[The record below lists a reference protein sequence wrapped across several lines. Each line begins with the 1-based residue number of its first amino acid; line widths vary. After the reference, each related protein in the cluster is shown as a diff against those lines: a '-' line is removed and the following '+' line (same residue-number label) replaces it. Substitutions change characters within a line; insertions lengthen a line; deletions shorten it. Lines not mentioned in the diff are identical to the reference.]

1 MTRPTVISRPAN
13 PLAAGAPTPAMGPA
27 APGYIETQHR
37 WALRAEAG
45 KALAL
50 TEAGAAAIVQVFK
63 PTAASV
69 STTPLVFLPGLIG
82 LNEHWMLV
90 VERVRERLP
99 CVLFQP
105 PLLKVGGEHASTHGW
120 AEITSEFLRSFLDRP
135 AILVGSSFGG
145 HVAMRTALR
154 APELVRGIV
163 LTGSSGMGEK
173 SIISDNQVKATPDW
187 CQRRISELYHD
198 QSHVREDE
206 IMRAFAELSDRSNA
220 RVMIRLSKSARRDHL
235 TDELP
240 NLQQPSL
247 LIWGKQDIVTPPA
260 ACRALA
266 RGLPNARMVWLDEC
280 GHVPMVEKPGPF
292 AEALAAFAAE
302 IGAHEG

>member
-1 MTRPTVISRPAN
+1 MTRPTVMPRPDV
-13 PLAAGAPTPAMGPA
+13 AGGTPAPGPMPSFVSA
-27 APGYIETQHR
+27 SHR
-37 WALRAEAG
+37 WALRAPAG
-45 KALAL
+45 QSLEL
-50 TEAGAAAIVQVFK
+50 TEAGAAAVVQTFGPVG
-63 PTAASV
+63 AGAS
-69 STTPLVFLPGLIG
+69 STPLVFLPGLIG

-90 VERVRERLP
+90 AERVRERLP

-105 PLLKVGGEHASTHGW
+105 PLLKVAGEHASTHGW
-120 AEITSEFLRSFLDRP
+120 AAITSEFLRSFLDRP

-145 HVAMRTALR
+145 HVAMRTALL
-154 APELVRGIV
+154 APDLVRGVV

-173 SIISDNQVKATPDW
+173 SIISDNQVRATPDW

-198 QSHVREDE
+198 QSHVRDEE
-206 IMRAFAELSDRSNA
+206 IMRAFAELSDRGNA

-240 NLQQPSL
+240 NLKQPAL

-292 AEALAAFAAE
+292 AEALVAFATE
-302 IGAHEG
+302 IGAHAG